1 MENVIKERVDPMG
14 PEEARQRA
22 MASIIK
28 RIDNAKSVERLR
40 NLELAIKQT
49 YAAGFLIANEL
60 SRLDRALVNRVLK
73 LEKEAI

>member
-1 MENVIKERVDPMG
+1 MG
-14 PEEARQRA
+14 PKEARQRA

-49 YAAGFLIANEL
+49 YAAGFLITNEL